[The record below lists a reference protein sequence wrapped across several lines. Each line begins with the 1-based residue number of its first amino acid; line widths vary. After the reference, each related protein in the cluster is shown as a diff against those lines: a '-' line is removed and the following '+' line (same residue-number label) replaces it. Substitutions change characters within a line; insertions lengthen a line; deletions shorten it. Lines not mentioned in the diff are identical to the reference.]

1 MFARDGARGDESRKP
16 PPPPL
21 MEKKLGRAGG
31 VAREHE
37 VPFDFAQG
45 KLSTT
50 FGCRLT
56 SLGMTVRFFQGQ

>member
-37 VPFDFAQG
+37 VPFDFARDDSAFFSG
-45 KLSTT
+45 
-50 FGCRLT
+50 
-56 SLGMTVRFFQGQ
+56 TVKRVLI